1 MNGYVLDTSFL
12 SAFYNTKDVNHK
24 EAREISKNID
34 VNNLLIPFIV
44 IAELANFKQNEK
56 FRKLLLKETMNI
68 ASEIPSLDESDL
80 EEYLPFIESLPNSMS
95 SIDSIILFLS
105 VKYNAQLVSFDKKM
119 VKIADNIEKYH

>member
-1 MNGYVLDTSFL
+1 MNGYILDTSFL

-24 EAREISKNID
+24 EAVEISKNID

-68 ASEIPSLDESDL
+68 ASKIPSLDESDL
-80 EEYLPFIESLPNSMS
+80 EEYLPFIENLPNSIT
-95 SIDSIILFLS
+95 SIDSMILFLS

-119 VKIADNIEKYH
+119 MKIAHNI

>member
-24 EAREISKNID
+24 EALEMSRNID
-34 VNNLLIPFIV
+34 VGNLLIPIIV

-56 FRKLLLKETMNI
+56 FRRLLLKEAMSI
-68 ASEIPSLDESDL
+68 ASEIPSLDENDL
-80 EEYLPFIESLPNSMS
+80 EEYLPFIENLPNNMTA
-95 SIDSIILFLS
+95 IDSMILFLS

-119 VKIADNIEKYH
+119 MKIADNI

>member
-24 EAREISKNID
+24 EALEMSKNID
-34 VNNLLIPFIV
+34 VGNLLIPVIV

-56 FRKLLLKETMNI
+56 FRKLLLKEAMSI
-68 ASEIPSLDESDL
+68 ASVIPSLDENDL
-80 EEYLPFIESLPNSMS
+80 EEYLSFIENLPNNMTA
-95 SIDSIILFLS
+95 IDSMILFLS

-119 VKIADNIEKYH
+119 MKIANNI

>member
-1 MNGYVLDTSFL
+1 MNGYILDTSFL

-24 EAREISKNID
+24 EAVEISKNID

-68 ASEIPSLDESDL
+68 ASKIPSLDESDL
-80 EEYLPFIESLPNSMS
+80 EEYLPFIENLPNSIT
-95 SIDSIILFLS
+95 SIDSMILFLS

-119 VKIADNIEKYH
+119 MKIANNI

>member
-1 MNGYVLDTSFL
+1 MNGYILDTSFL

-24 EAREISKNID
+24 EAVEISKNID

-68 ASEIPSLDESDL
+68 ASEIPSLDENDL
-80 EEYLPFIESLPNSMS
+80 EEYLPFIENLPNSMT
-95 SIDSIILFLS
+95 SIDSMILFLS

-119 VKIADNIEKYH
+119 MKIANNI